1 MGNQTTVIIRN
12 DAIGDIRRNPEEF
25 VKTLAEMI
33 EHGRTGDFAVFSH
46 GNPAQVIETHHADY
60 TVIVA
65 AGGNTARVIGH
76 VYKWHWPDKIAM
88 VKDVISSIHE
98 WLAGQMDKNATA

>member
-12 DAIGDIRRNPEEF
+12 DAIGDIRRNPVEF
-25 VKTLAEMI
+25 VNTLAEMI

-65 AGGNTARVIGH
+65 AGGNTAYVIGS
-76 VYKWHWPDKIAM
+76 VYKWHWPSTIEMASDAIKAIRDWIVQEA
-88 VKDVISSIHE
+88 
-98 WLAGQMDKNATA
+98 KNATA